1 MLLYLV
7 YLCIILKTKIRI
19 DMKNIIAIDLG
30 SNSLRILKM
39 SCKTKERLGEFHKT
53 VKTADGLSH
62 SGVISKEAIERVILA
77 LNEAKVKLDFS
88 DAKVKAVTT
97 EAIRQANNSDD
108 VLKTIK
114 EQTGI
119 VFEIIDGE
127 QEALY
132 ALTAIQERL
141 KLLGELPKSF
151 MMVDIGGGST
161 EVLFHYEDGKTFS
174 KSFPIGIV
182 TVTQTFKTVPEIANA
197 IPVLMNPIRE
207 YYNEITTQ
215 YGGVEL
221 FVATAGTPTTVASM
235 KLGMEYETYDAQ
247 KIHGTRLVQKDLVTQ
262 LKRLLGMSP
271 EERIKTVG
279 VGRDDLIVSGIL
291 IYDELYTISG
301 FKESMVIDDGI
312 REGVAFSLCKQG

>member
-1 MLLYLV
+1 
-7 YLCIILKTKIRI
+7 
-19 DMKNIIAIDLG
+19 MKNIIAIDLG

-141 KLLGELPKSF
+141 KLLGELPNSF

-312 REGVAFSLCKQG
+312 REGVAFSTCKQG

>member
-1 MLLYLV
+1 
-7 YLCIILKTKIRI
+7 
-19 DMKNIIAIDLG
+19 MKNIIAIDLG

-119 VFEIIDGE
+119 AFEIIDGE

-312 REGVAFSLCKQG
+312 REGVAFSICKQG

>member
-1 MLLYLV
+1 
-7 YLCIILKTKIRI
+7 
-19 DMKNIIAIDLG
+19 MKNIIAIDLG

-119 VFEIIDGE
+119 AFEIIDGE

-291 IYDELYTISG
+291 IYDELYTISD

-312 REGVAFSLCKQG
+312 REGVAFSLCK